1 MNYSISEENYIK
13 AIYNLNGNKQLV
25 STNALAEL
33 MDTKPASVTDMLK
46 KLRAKKLIIY
56 QPYQG
61 CRLSAEGIKVALNIV
76 RRHRL
81 WEYFLAEKLKFDWN
95 EVHVVAEELEH
106 VSSPKL
112 VEQLDA
118 YLGYPRFDP
127 HGDPIPDHEGKMQT
141 LNQVKLTQLPL
152 RTPAKVSGL
161 TDQSAD
167 MLELLTY
174 RNINIGTK
182 VEIQKTFDFDHS
194 IELKIPGNPLF
205 IISEQAAQHILVHYE
220 Q

>member
-1 MNYSISEENYIK
+1 MNYSVSEENYIK
-13 AIYNLNGNKQLV
+13 AIYTLRGNKELV

-61 CRLSAEGIKVALNIV
+61 CRLNAEGIKVALNIV

-81 WEYFLAEKLKFDWN
+81 WEYFLAEKLKFEWN

-112 VEQLDA
+112 IEQLDA
-118 YLGYPRFDP
+118 YLGFPRFDP
-127 HGDPIPDHEGKMQT
+127 HGDPIPDSEGKMHSVK
-141 LNQVKLTQLPL
+141 QVKLTQLPL
-152 RTPAKVSGL
+152 HTLAKVNGL

-167 MLELLTY
+167 MLELLKH
-174 RNINIGTK
+174 RNINIGTE
-182 VEIQKTFDFDHS
+182 VEITRKFGFDQS
-194 IELKIPGNPLF
+194 VEVRIPNNSFF

-220 Q
+220 

>member
-1 MNYSISEENYIK
+1 MNYSVSEENYIK
-13 AIYNLNGNKQLV
+13 AIYNLNGSKQLV

-46 KLRAKKLIIY
+46 KLKAKKLIIY

-61 CRLSAEGIKVALNIV
+61 CRLNAEGVKVALNIV

-81 WEYFLAEKLKFDWN
+81 WEYFLAEKLQFGWS
-95 EVHVVAEELEH
+95 EVHAVAEELEH

-112 VEQLDA
+112 IEQLDE
-118 YLGYPRFDP
+118 YLGFPRFDP
-127 HGDPIPDHEGKMQT
+127 HGDPIPDNEGRMQM
-141 LNQVKLTQLPL
+141 LAQVKLTQLPL
-152 RTPAKVSGL
+152 HAKAKVSGL

-167 MLELLTY
+167 MLELLKH
-174 RNINIGTK
+174 RNITIGTE
-182 VEIQKTFDFDHS
+182 VEINRKFGFDHS
-194 IELKIPGNPLF
+194 VEIKIPDHPLF